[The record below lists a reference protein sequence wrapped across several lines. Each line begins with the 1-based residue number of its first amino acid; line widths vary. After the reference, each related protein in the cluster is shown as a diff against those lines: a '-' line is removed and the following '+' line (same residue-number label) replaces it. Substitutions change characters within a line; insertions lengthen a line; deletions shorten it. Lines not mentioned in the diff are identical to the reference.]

1 MSVDDSRNAAAQRTV
16 AIARASARSRR
27 RPWRRLASWV
37 VIVPTLSLFSFS
49 VIAGA
54 QTVGKPDYAGAAKQ
68 LPRGKP
74 LIVVTAPAASD
85 ESFLDHFAEKSANKE
100 LCSVTQSQLARIAA
114 HYTVAHTTI
123 TMGGV
128 AVDVVMVSGAGANDH
143 ELREYLG
150 QPAPVCK
157 LVRKA
162 SVFFLPFDAH
172 GS

>member
-1 MSVDDSRNAAAQRTV
+1 MSVDDSRNAAAQRAV

-27 RPWRRLASWV
+27 RPWRRLASWI

-49 VIAGA
+49 VVAGA

-85 ESFLDHFAEKSANKE
+85 DSFIDRLAQKNSKKE
-100 LCSVTQSQLARIAA
+100 LCSVTQSQLARIALR
-114 HYTVAHTTI
+114 YTVAHTTI
-123 TMGGV
+123 TIDGV
-128 AVDVVMVSGAGANDH
+128 AVDVVMISGAGANDH

-157 LVRKA
+157 LVRRA
-162 SVFFLPFDAH
+162 SVFFVPFDAH
-172 GS
+172 TS

>member
-1 MSVDDSRNAAAQRTV
+1 
-16 AIARASARSRR
+16 
-27 RPWRRLASWV
+27 

-49 VIAGA
+49 VVAGA

-74 LIVVTAPAASD
+74 LIVVSAPNASTD
-85 ESFLDHFAEKSANKE
+85 SLLDRLRKTSANE
-100 LCSVTQSQLARIAA
+100 ALCSVTQSQLDRIGA
-114 HYTVAHTTI
+114 HYTVERTTI
-123 TMGGV
+123 TMDG
-128 AVDVVMVSGAGANDH
+128 VDVEVAMVSGAGANVH

-150 QPAPVCK
+150 RPALECK
-157 LVRKA
+157 LVRRA

>member
-1 MSVDDSRNAAAQRTV
+1 MSVDDSRIAAAQRTV
-16 AIARASARSRR
+16 ALARASARARR
-27 RPWRRLASWV
+27 NPRRRLASWL

-49 VIAGA
+49 VVAGA

-74 LIVVTAPAASD
+74 LIVVKAPNAAGGSVVD
-85 ESFLDHFAEKSANKE
+85 RLARGSTNKE

-114 HYTVAHTTI
+114 HYTVTRTTI
-123 TMGGV
+123 EIDGAEVEV
-128 AVDVVMVSGAGANDH
+128 AMVGGAGANDH

-150 QPAPVCK
+150 KPAPDCK
-157 LVRKA
+157 LVRRS

>member
-16 AIARASARSRR
+16 ALARASARARRNSRK
-27 RPWRRLASWV
+27 RLASWAL
-37 VIVPTLSLFSFS
+37 IVPTLSLFSFS
-49 VIAGA
+49 VVAGA

-74 LIVVTAPAASD
+74 LVVVSAPNASHDSFVDRFTKTATN
-85 ESFLDHFAEKSANKE
+85 EE
-100 LCSVTQSQLARIAA
+100 LCSVTQSQLDRIAA
-114 HYTVAHTTI
+114 HYTVERTTTTI
-123 TMGGV
+123 DGV
-128 AVDVVMVSGAGANDH
+128 AVDVVMVSGAGANVH

-150 QPAPVCK
+150 RPAPECK
-157 LVRKA
+157 LVRRA